1 MAKILIV
8 DDDTTFCIMLRKWL
22 EKRGFEVDTAFSYK
36 DAVKQLDKAGF
47 DLVLTDL
54 RLPDKDGIDLLRVI
68 KEKTPETQVLL
79 MTGYADIQTAVTAIK
94 LGAFDYVAKP
104 VIPDEILKKLQ
115 EALKLEAGPVAK
127 SIPAK
132 AKTTSFSYIKGVS
145 EGADRQYEYIHLV
158 GPTTMT
164 VLING
169 ESGTGKEYIARLIHS
184 MSNRKDGPFVAV
196 DCGAIPKD
204 LAASEFFGHIKGSF
218 TGAVTDKQGY
228 FVTASGGTIF
238 LDEIGNLP
246 YDVQVQ
252 LLRAL
257 EERKVHPVGGNV
269 DIPFDVRIIS
279 ATNENLKEAV
289 ASGRF
294 REDLYHRLNE
304 FSIQALPLRERK
316 EDIPL
321 LANYFLNKIVRE
333 LHRDTP
339 VISGEAMKYLMEY
352 SYPGNVR
359 ELKNMIERMVIL
371 STDKV
376 IDVEDLPL
384 EIKMKS
390 DTVENKTVVGVGP
403 LKDILEQEIYSLAD
417 VEKVVIAIALQK
429 TRWNKQETSKLL
441 GIGRTT
447 LYEKIRKY
455 GLDFK

>member
-1 MAKILIV
+1 MLEINRLMAKILIV

-22 EKRGFEVDTAFSYK
+22 EKRGFEVDAAFSYK

-68 KEKTPETQVLL
+68 KEKMPKTQVLL

-115 EALKLEAGPVAK
+115 EALKLEAEPVAK
-127 SIPAK
+127 SVPVK

-158 GPTTMT
+158 GPTMMT

-316 EDIPL
+316 EDIL
-321 LANYFLNKIVRE
+321 IFANHFLDKANEE
-333 LHRDTP
+333 LGKQVAGFDDEVMRIFRT
-339 VISGEAMKYLMEY
+339 Y
-352 SYPGNVR
+352 SWPGNLR
-359 ELKNMIERMVIL
+359 EMRNIVKRATLLCMGSLISKTCLPPELEQKPVEAEKTSTTRREMEIELIKDAMRKCRNNKSEAARMLQIDRKTLYNKLKSFGL
-371 STDKV
+371 
-376 IDVEDLPL
+376 EDL
-384 EIKMKS
+384 
-390 DTVENKTVVGVGP
+390 
-403 LKDILEQEIYSLAD
+403 
-417 VEKVVIAIALQK
+417 
-429 TRWNKQETSKLL
+429 
-441 GIGRTT
+441 
-447 LYEKIRKY
+447 
-455 GLDFK
+455 

>member
-115 EALKLEAGPVAK
+115 EALKLEAEPVAK
-127 SIPAK
+127 SVPAK

-204 LAASEFFGHIKGSF
+204 LAASEFFGLI
-218 TGAVTDKQGY
+218 
-228 FVTASGGTIF
+228 
-238 LDEIGNLP
+238 
-246 YDVQVQ
+246 
-252 LLRAL
+252 
-257 EERKVHPVGGNV
+257 
-269 DIPFDVRIIS
+269 
-279 ATNENLKEAV
+279 
-289 ASGRF
+289 
-294 REDLYHRLNE
+294 
-304 FSIQALPLRERK
+304 
-316 EDIPL
+316 
-321 LANYFLNKIVRE
+321 
-333 LHRDTP
+333 
-339 VISGEAMKYLMEY
+339 
-352 SYPGNVR
+352 
-359 ELKNMIERMVIL
+359 
-371 STDKV
+371 
-376 IDVEDLPL
+376 
-384 EIKMKS
+384 
-390 DTVENKTVVGVGP
+390 
-403 LKDILEQEIYSLAD
+403 
-417 VEKVVIAIALQK
+417 
-429 TRWNKQETSKLL
+429 
-441 GIGRTT
+441 
-447 LYEKIRKY
+447 
-455 GLDFK
+455 

>member
-1 MAKILIV
+1 MLEINRLMAKILIV

-22 EKRGFEVDTAFSYK
+22 EKRGFEVDAAFSYK

-68 KEKTPETQVLL
+68 KEKMPKTQVLL

-115 EALKLEAGPVAK
+115 EALKLEAEPVAK
-127 SIPAK
+127 SVPVK

-158 GPTTMT
+158 GPTMMT

-316 EDIPL
+316 EDIL
-321 LANYFLNKIVRE
+321 IFANHFLDKANEE
-333 LHRDTP
+333 LGKQVAGFDDEVMRIFRT
-339 VISGEAMKYLMEY
+339 Y
-352 SYPGNVR
+352 SWPGNLR
-359 ELKNMIERMVIL
+359 EMRNIVKRATLLCMGSLISKAC
-371 STDKV
+371 
-376 IDVEDLPL
+376 LPP
-384 EIKMKS
+384 E
-390 DTVENKTVVGVGP
+390 
-403 LKDILEQEIYSLAD
+403 LEQKPVEAEKTSTTRREMEIELIKDAMRKCRNNKSEA
-417 VEKVVIAIALQK
+417 ARMLQIDRK
-429 TRWNKQETSKLL
+429 
-441 GIGRTT
+441 T
-447 LYEKIRKY
+447 LYNKY
-455 GLDFK
+455 RFYY

>member
-252 LLRAL
+252 LLR
-257 EERKVHPVGGNV
+257 V
-269 DIPFDVRIIS
+269 
-279 ATNENLKEAV
+279 T
-289 ASGRF
+289 
-294 REDLYHRLNE
+294 
-304 FSIQALPLRERK
+304 Q
-316 EDIPL
+316 
-321 LANYFLNKIVRE
+321 
-333 LHRDTP
+333 
-339 VISGEAMKYLMEY
+339 
-352 SYPGNVR
+352 
-359 ELKNMIERMVIL
+359 
-371 STDKV
+371 
-376 IDVEDLPL
+376 
-384 EIKMKS
+384 
-390 DTVENKTVVGVGP
+390 
-403 LKDILEQEIYSLAD
+403 
-417 VEKVVIAIALQK
+417 
-429 TRWNKQETSKLL
+429 
-441 GIGRTT
+441 
-447 LYEKIRKY
+447 
-455 GLDFK
+455 

>member
-22 EKRGFEVDTAFSYK
+22 EKRGFEVDAAFSYK
-36 DAVKQLDKAGF
+36 EAVKQLDKAGF

-68 KEKTPETQVLL
+68 KEKMPKTQVLL

-115 EALKLEAGPVAK
+115 EALKLEAEPVAK
-127 SIPAK
+127 SVPAK
-132 AKTTSFSYIKGVS
+132 AKPTSFSYIKGVS

-158 GPTTMT
+158 GPTMMT

-316 EDIPL
+316 EDIL
-321 LANYFLNKIVRE
+321 IFANHFLDKANEE
-333 LHRDTP
+333 LGKQVTGFDDEVMRIFKT
-339 VISGEAMKYLMEY
+339 Y
-352 SYPGNVR
+352 SWPGNLR
-359 ELKNMIERMVIL
+359 EMRNIVKRATLLCMGSLISKACLPPELEQKPVEVEKISTTRREMEIELIKDAMRKCRNNKSEAARMLQIDRKTLYNKLKSFGLE
-371 STDKV
+371 
-376 IDVEDLPL
+376 EDL
-384 EIKMKS
+384 
-390 DTVENKTVVGVGP
+390 
-403 LKDILEQEIYSLAD
+403 
-417 VEKVVIAIALQK
+417 
-429 TRWNKQETSKLL
+429 
-441 GIGRTT
+441 
-447 LYEKIRKY
+447 
-455 GLDFK
+455 

>member
-1 MAKILIV
+1 MLEINRLMAKILIV

-22 EKRGFEVDTAFSYK
+22 EKRGFDVDTAFSYK

-132 AKTTSFSYIKGVS
+132 AKTTSFSYMKGVS

-316 EDIPL
+316 EDIL
-321 LANYFLNKIVRE
+321 IFANHFLDKANEE
-333 LHRDTP
+333 LGKQVAGFDEEVMRIFRT
-339 VISGEAMKYLMEY
+339 Y
-352 SYPGNVR
+352 SWPGNLR
-359 ELKNMIERMVIL
+359 EMRNIVKRATLLCMGSLISKTCLPPELEQKPVEPEKTSTTRREMEIELIKDAMQKCRNNKSEAARMLQIDRKTLYNKLKSFGL
-371 STDKV
+371 
-376 IDVEDLPL
+376 EDL
-384 EIKMKS
+384 
-390 DTVENKTVVGVGP
+390 
-403 LKDILEQEIYSLAD
+403 
-417 VEKVVIAIALQK
+417 
-429 TRWNKQETSKLL
+429 
-441 GIGRTT
+441 
-447 LYEKIRKY
+447 
-455 GLDFK
+455 

>member
-22 EKRGFEVDTAFSYK
+22 EKRGFDVDTAFSYK

-204 LAASEFFGHIKGSF
+204 LGASEFFGHIKGSF

-228 FVTASGGTIF
+228 FVTASGVQFSWMRLVICLMTCKFSCCAHSKSERCIRWVGMLIF
-238 LDEIGNLP
+238 LLMFVLFQPRMRISKRP
-246 YDVQVQ
+246 SQVV
-252 LLRAL
+252 L
-257 EERKVHPVGGNV
+257 
-269 DIPFDVRIIS
+269 
-279 ATNENLKEAV
+279 
-289 ASGRF
+289 SGRICIF
-294 REDLYHRLNE
+294 
-304 FSIQALPLRERK
+304 
-316 EDIPL
+316 
-321 LANYFLNKIVRE
+321 V
-333 LHRDTP
+333 
-339 VISGEAMKYLMEY
+339 
-352 SYPGNVR
+352 
-359 ELKNMIERMVIL
+359 
-371 STDKV
+371 
-376 IDVEDLPL
+376 
-384 EIKMKS
+384 
-390 DTVENKTVVGVGP
+390 
-403 LKDILEQEIYSLAD
+403 
-417 VEKVVIAIALQK
+417 
-429 TRWNKQETSKLL
+429 
-441 GIGRTT
+441 
-447 LYEKIRKY
+447 
-455 GLDFK
+455 

>member
-1 MAKILIV
+1 MLEINRLMAKILIV

-22 EKRGFEVDTAFSYK
+22 EKRGFEVDAAFSYK

-68 KEKTPETQVLL
+68 KEKMPKTQVLL

-115 EALKLEAGPVAK
+115 EALKLEAEPVAK
-127 SIPAK
+127 SVPVK

-158 GPTTMT
+158 GPTMMT

-316 EDIPL
+316 EDIL
-321 LANYFLNKIVRE
+321 IFANHFLDKANEE
-333 LHRDTP
+333 LGKQVAGFDEEVMRIFKT
-339 VISGEAMKYLMEY
+339 Y
-352 SYPGNVR
+352 SWPGNLR
-359 ELKNMIERMVIL
+359 EMRNIVKRATLLCMGSLISKACLPPELEQKPVEAEKTSTTRREMEIELIKDAMRKCRNNKSEAARMLQIDRKTLYNKLKSFGL
-371 STDKV
+371 
-376 IDVEDLPL
+376 EDL
-384 EIKMKS
+384 
-390 DTVENKTVVGVGP
+390 
-403 LKDILEQEIYSLAD
+403 
-417 VEKVVIAIALQK
+417 
-429 TRWNKQETSKLL
+429 
-441 GIGRTT
+441 
-447 LYEKIRKY
+447 
-455 GLDFK
+455 